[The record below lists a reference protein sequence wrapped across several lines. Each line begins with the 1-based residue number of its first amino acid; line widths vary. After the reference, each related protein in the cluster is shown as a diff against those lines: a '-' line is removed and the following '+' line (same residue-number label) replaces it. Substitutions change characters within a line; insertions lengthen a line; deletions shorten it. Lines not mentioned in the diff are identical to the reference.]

1 VLTPTE
7 GLGGAALVGGVL
19 QMVSEPTLVVARTGQ
34 CAGIGR
40 MACVGLRWDTQHGIW
55 VSTGRSGEATF
66 KDRCRGTPTTFHE
79 AVRGNEFS
87 PLKTPSK
94 YLYDPGSL
102 SIQAIVFA
110 CRASQSI
117 EGCMHDGLHANNSLI
132 G

>member
-1 VLTPTE
+1 MRGRGRP
-7 GLGGAALVGGVL
+7 GAKGFKFEASWL
-19 QMVSEPTLVVARTGQ
+19 EEK
-34 CAGIGR
+34 CAE
-40 MACVGLRWDTQHGIW
+40 V
-55 VSTGRSGEATF
+55 SGEATF

-87 PLKTPSK
+87 PWKTPSK